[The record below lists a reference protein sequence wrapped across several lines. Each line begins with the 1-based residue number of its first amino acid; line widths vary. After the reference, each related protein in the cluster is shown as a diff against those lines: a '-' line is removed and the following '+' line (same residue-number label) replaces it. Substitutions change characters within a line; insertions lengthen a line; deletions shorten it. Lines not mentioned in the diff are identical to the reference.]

1 MADTADL
8 SINNNQAEHTEGLN
22 GEDIFHPSRIFIED
36 MAVATSI
43 KKKNNPSQKDYGAD
57 LSGVILSMAVSMVS
71 EKNKIKLNQ

>member
-1 MADTADL
+1 M
-8 SINNNQAEHTEGLN
+8 E
-22 GEDIFHPSRIFIED
+22 
-36 MAVATSI
+36 VATSI